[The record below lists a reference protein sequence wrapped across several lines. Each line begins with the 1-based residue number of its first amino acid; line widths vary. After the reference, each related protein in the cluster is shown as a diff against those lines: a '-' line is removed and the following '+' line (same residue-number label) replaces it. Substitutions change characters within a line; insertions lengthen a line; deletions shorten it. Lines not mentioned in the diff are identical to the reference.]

1 MYLKI
6 ASKTVLKTQKQF
18 QRLKITFN
26 ALKSVSQLQNHFW
39 QEILLSRL
47 IFRSEGD
54 FMSFKRF
61 FPAIFANLAAALA
74 EILLMAA
81 SAWLIAS
88 AALHPPLSK
97 LSIGITLIRTAG
109 ISRAALR
116 YADRFISHKVIF
128 KLLDDLR
135 RKIFLNAAKILPLK
149 SGRSHEGD
157 LLHNLTV
164 SADLLKDFLPRVVL
178 PLSTAA
184 IITILL
190 TFFLF
195 EPLKWFAMILP
206 AIFFINLIPIALK
219 AADDSDYREKI
230 LDFNDGRDEF
240 KIFGTAPAIKRLN
253 QAAKD
258 FGAENFKLTARQIN
272 FDTAFKVLNAAG
284 FFFMLLKVAAV
295 ADTIA
300 LTVWTLIFLATLE
313 IFAQIPSAIRTLK
326 KIRAVKLLDNKKTS
340 AAQIYKTDKAV
351 EIKNLSFGYEKP
363 IFDDFSLTIERG
375 EKIALV
381 GESGAGKTTLL
392 YLLMKLFEPDSG
404 TIAIN
409 GKIAAATFTNYIF
422 SASIRE
428 NFKMLHENITDE
440 EILSAL
446 RTCELENFD
455 INAPIGEDG
464 ENLSGGERNRLQVA
478 LAMAKDA
485 EILILDEPTAGLDK
499 NLADKLI
506 SNLIEA
512 TKNRTLIIITHDSNY
527 FSEMGRIELVH

>member
-1 MYLKI
+1 M
-6 ASKTVLKTQKQF
+6 
-18 QRLKITFN
+18 
-26 ALKSVSQLQNHFW
+26 
-39 QEILLSRL
+39 
-47 IFRSEGD
+47 D
-54 FMSFKRF
+54 FKRF
-61 FPAIFANLAAALA
+61 LPAIVANLAAALA

-97 LSIGITLIRTAG
+97 LSIGITLVRTAG

-230 LDFNDGRDEF
+230 LDFNDGRDEL

-272 FDTAFKVLNAAG
+272 FDTGFRVLNAAG

-340 AAQIYKTDKAV
+340 AAQIFTTDKAV

-375 EKIALV
+375 EKIAIV

-409 GKIAAATFTNYIF
+409 GTISAATFTNYIF

-440 EILSAL
+440 EILSAM

-478 LAMAKDA
+478 SAMAKDS

>member
-1 MYLKI
+1 
-6 ASKTVLKTQKQF
+6 
-18 QRLKITFN
+18 
-26 ALKSVSQLQNHFW
+26 
-39 QEILLSRL
+39 
-47 IFRSEGD
+47 
-54 FMSFKRF
+54 MSFKRF

-97 LSIGITLIRTAG
+97 LSIGITLVRTAG

-351 EIKNLSFGYEKP
+351 EIKN
-363 IFDDFSLTIERG
+363 
-375 EKIALV
+375 
-381 GESGAGKTTLL
+381 
-392 YLLMKLFEPDSG
+392 
-404 TIAIN
+404 
-409 GKIAAATFTNYIF
+409 
-422 SASIRE
+422 
-428 NFKMLHENITDE
+428 
-440 EILSAL
+440 
-446 RTCELENFD
+446 
-455 INAPIGEDG
+455 
-464 ENLSGGERNRLQVA
+464 
-478 LAMAKDA
+478 
-485 EILILDEPTAGLDK
+485 
-499 NLADKLI
+499 
-506 SNLIEA
+506 
-512 TKNRTLIIITHDSNY
+512 
-527 FSEMGRIELVH
+527 